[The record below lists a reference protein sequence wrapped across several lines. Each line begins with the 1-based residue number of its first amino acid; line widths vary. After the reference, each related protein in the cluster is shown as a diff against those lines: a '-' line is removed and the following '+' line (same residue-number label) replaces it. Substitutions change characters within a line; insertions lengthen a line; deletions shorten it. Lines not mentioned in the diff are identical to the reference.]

1 MLLSCVNHHV
11 ASESPLCF
19 HTYQQVTW
27 SVYVCVCR
35 SVCLGLMHVCLCIG
49 MCFCALWG
57 WCGMEVTSVRSNI
70 RAHAVMWRALSRDN
84 HEAAQVQLPSVLLF
98 LCGTHTHRYMH
109 IHIGRDTHA
118 NTPMLSLN
126 WDKRWESPP
135 GAKAPGMYS
144 LFKTNATAYLLTICL
159 LVSRYVTPHVE
170 MELWHIFV
178 AQLVG

>member
-98 LCGTHTHRYMH
+98 LCGTHTP
-109 IHIGRDTHA
+109 IHAYTHWQGHTCKHTYA
-118 NTPMLSLN
+118 FSKLRQEVGKPP
-126 WDKRWESPP
+126 WGESPRNVQ
-135 GAKAPGMYS
+135 S
-144 LFKTNATAYLLTICL
+144 LQNKRHRL
-159 LVSRYVTPHVE
+159 LVDYLFAGE
-170 MELWHIFV
+170 
-178 AQLVG
+178 